1 VQHGLDGQVRQIGN
15 RESGGSKEQALI
27 LINEVMD
34 SASKK
39 KLELIM
45 QKQFFEL
52 NKYLA
57 DLHTAVAL
65 ERVIHIENIKTEH
78 RDKLDEAQIDFAGDA
93 LDEKIQELMQDK

>member
-1 VQHGLDGQVRQIGN
+1 MDG
-15 RESGGSKEQALI
+15 
-27 LINEVMD
+27 
-34 SASKK
+34 ASKK

-65 ERVIHIENIKTEH
+65 DRVIHIENIKNEH
-78 RDKLDEAQIDFAGDA
+78 RDNLDEAQTEFAGDA
-93 LDEKIQELMQDK
+93 LDVKVQELMQDK